1 MFKSGT
7 VVTAVTPV
15 GEFVG
20 KFVEFNNGVLTLEK
34 PKGVGQTPEGIGLM
48 DGVCVSGKPRPEQV
62 QFMNVVL
69 ITDTNTEIANGYLQS
84 IGGILQPPS
93 MGDIDMSKLK
103 LS

>member
-15 GEFVG
+15 GEFIG
-20 KFVEFNNGVLTLEK
+20 KFVEFNNGILTLEK
-34 PKGVGQTPEGIGLM
+34 PKGVGQTQEGIGLM
-48 DGVCVSGKPRPEQV
+48 DGVCVSGKPHPDQV

-69 ITDTNTEIANGYLQS
+69 ITDTNTEIANGYLKS
-84 IGGILQPPS
+84 IGGVLTPPS
-93 MGDIDMSKLK
+93 IGDIDMANFK

>member
-15 GEFVG
+15 GEFIG
-20 KFVEFNNGVLTLEK
+20 KFVEFSNGILTLEK
-34 PKGVGQTPEGIGLM
+34 PKGVGQTQEGIGLM
-48 DGVCVSGKPRPEQV
+48 DGVCVSGKPRPEKV

-69 ITDTNTEIANGYLQS
+69 ITDSNTEIANGYLQS
-84 IGGILQPPS
+84 IGGILTPPS
-93 MGDIDMSKLK
+93 IGNIDMSKLK

>member
-15 GEFVG
+15 GEFIG
-20 KFVEFNNGVLTLEK
+20 KFVEFNNGILTLEK
-34 PKGVGQTPEGIGLM
+34 PKGVGQTQEGIGLM

-93 MGDIDMSKLK
+93 MSDIDMSKLK